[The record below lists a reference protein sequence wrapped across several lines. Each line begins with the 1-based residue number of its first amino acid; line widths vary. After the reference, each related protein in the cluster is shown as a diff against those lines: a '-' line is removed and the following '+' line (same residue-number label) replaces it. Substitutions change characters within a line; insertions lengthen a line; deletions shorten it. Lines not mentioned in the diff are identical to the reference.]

1 MRTLGIALLAYGVA
15 GMVLI
20 GLALVIG
27 GPSIGRAERL
37 AGSVNQTVVAA
48 TDAAE
53 AAATAFSGFDAS
65 LGDAEAATRDAA
77 QLSRDASATLEAM
90 AVTMS
95 LSIFGAQPLLPLAD
109 DFQVS
114 ADQLGAL
121 GGDLDRIGSAL
132 VESRDDVAEVGIEL
146 QVLADELRQLSGEL
160 SRQLDTGSPPLTPL
174 FYGFVAWQLMPALGA
189 VAAGIWL
196 LRGPALMV
204 VVRER

>member
-27 GPSIGRAERL
+27 GPSLGRAERL
-37 AGSVNQTVVAA
+37 AGSVNQTLVAA
-48 TDAAE
+48 TNAAE

-65 LGDAEAATRDAA
+65 LGDAEAATSDAA

-132 VESRDDVAEVGIEL
+132 VENRDDVAEVGIEL
-146 QVLADELRQLSGEL
+146 QVLADELHQLSGEV
-160 SRQLDTGSPPLTPL
+160 SRQLDTGSTLTPL
-174 FYGFVAWQLMPALGA
+174 FYGFLVWQLLPALGA